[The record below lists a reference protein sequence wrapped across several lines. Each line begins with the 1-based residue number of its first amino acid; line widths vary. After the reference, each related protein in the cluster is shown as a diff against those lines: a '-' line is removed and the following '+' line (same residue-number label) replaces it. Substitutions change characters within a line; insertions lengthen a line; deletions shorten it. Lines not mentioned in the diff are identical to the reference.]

1 MFSYFF
7 FLLLQFPCFIVI
19 FNGCGIHGCP
29 TASTYIVTS
38 AIAHPILN
46 LLTRMIPNSHF
57 IIPDGILRVTELQPH
72 MQLFCVHI
80 NGDCFEISK
89 VECTA
94 KHGSQQ

>member
-1 MFSYFF
+1 MVVVSMVVQ
-7 FLLLQFPCFIVI
+7 LLLHI
-19 FNGCGIHGCP
+19 FV
-29 TASTYIVTS
+29 YIVTS
-38 AIAHPILN
+38 VIAHPILN

-57 IIPDGILRVTELQPH
+57 IIPDGILMVTELQPH

-80 NGDCFEISK
+80 NGDCFEIPK